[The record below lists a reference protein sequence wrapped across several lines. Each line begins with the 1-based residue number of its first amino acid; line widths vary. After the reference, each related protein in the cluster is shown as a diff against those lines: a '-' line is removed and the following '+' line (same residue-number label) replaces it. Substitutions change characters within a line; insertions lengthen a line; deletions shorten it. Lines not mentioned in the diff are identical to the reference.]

1 MRIVQIL
8 DKSYI
13 SPMRNAAQI
22 IDLWPSRTDLARE
35 LDVSY
40 QTISKWRTRR
50 SIPPSYWKGL
60 LMSAAAHDIEGV
72 SAMTLVEAHA
82 LVPQSDEDGAV
93 ASPAPGLKTDG
104 HFTRFRHL
112 ARPHFQSLE
121 EVNAHIAALRDE
133 RQR

>member
-1 MRIVQIL
+1 
-8 DKSYI
+8 
-13 SPMRNAAQI
+13 MRNAAQI
-22 IDLWPSRTDLARE
+22 IDLWPSRADLARE

-60 LMSAAAHDIEGV
+60 LVSAAAHDIEGV
-72 SAMTLVEAHA
+72 SAMALVEAHA
-82 LVPQSDEDGAV
+82 LDPQAGEDDA
-93 ASPAPGLKTDG
+93 APESAPELKTDG

-112 ARPHFQSLE
+112 ARPHFQSLD

-133 RQR
+133 RER